1 MNSLCKLWDGP
12 KFKDGYGRMGL
23 KLAHRVVFAAANG
36 PIPKNLI
43 VRHSC
48 DNKLCINLSHL
59 SLGTQADNV
68 NDKVLRNRQAKGT
81 QANKSKLTNSDVLAI
96 KSSLKSQVTLGQ
108 QFGVTQSM
116 ISRIKANK
124 NWKHI

>member
-1 MNSLCKLWDGP
+1 MDSSCKLWDGP
-12 KFKDGYGRMGL
+12 KRKDGYGRMGL
-23 KLAHRVVFAAANG
+23 ELAHRVVFAVANG
-36 PIPKNLI
+36 PIPKNLV

-48 DNKLCINLSHL
+48 DNKLCVNLNHL

-96 KSSLKSQVTLGQ
+96 KSSLKSQVILSQ